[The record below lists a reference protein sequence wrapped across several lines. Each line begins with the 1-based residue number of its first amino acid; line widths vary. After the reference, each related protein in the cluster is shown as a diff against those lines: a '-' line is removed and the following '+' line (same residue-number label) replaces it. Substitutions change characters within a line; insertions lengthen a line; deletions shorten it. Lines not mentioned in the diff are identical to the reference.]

1 MTSPGA
7 SIPTCPALHWRD
19 GRVHADGA
27 PEGAWIDVDGI
38 AFAPLAVSPD
48 GSASLEMPFAP
59 SRAGTHRL
67 RVLTHRE
74 GDVIAEAV
82 LALPAVDH
90 TVEAL
95 VDIAAQPMLPR
106 VTIVVPV
113 YNAAAAVARCLA
125 SVLAHTTGP
134 TRLVV
139 IDDASPDAAI
149 APLLATF
156 EGRDGIEILRNERNL
171 GFTATVNRGI
181 GLAGSDDVVLLN
193 ADTEVAAN
201 WLTGLRRA
209 AWRAPDIA
217 TATAVSD
224 NAGAFSVP
232 ELEQA
237 CDGPAHWTFD
247 DTARALWQQAGYIQP
262 ELPTGNGFC
271 LYIRRDVID
280 AIGVLDEEA
289 FPQGY
294 GEENDFCQ
302 RASALGWRH
311 VIAGDVYVH
320 HERSQSFGIER
331 REALGRLG
339 MAVLRER
346 WPRYERDVGAT
357 LFSPARRV
365 LDWRVR
371 RAFAHAG
378 EPALPRV
385 LAGAPGTGTDAHDT
399 WRIALAGRDLV
410 LARHAEPDDAVERAA
425 AADVTAGL
433 LAHWLQRH
441 AFEIVDTASISPPRL
456 ATMLAREAER
466 LGIAVAASN
475 DDTGSRRTAWDHARR
490 AHHSFEGDHA

>member
-1 MTSPGA
+1 MTAPGTG
-7 SIPTCPALHWRD
+7 IPHAPALHWRD
-19 GRVHADGA
+19 GRVHAERA
-27 PEGAWIDVDGI
+27 PEGAWLEVDGM
-38 AFAPLAVSPD
+38 AFAPVERSPD
-48 GSASLEMPFAP
+48 GSASVAMPFAP
-59 SRAGTHRL
+59 SHAAMHHLRL
-67 RVLTHRE
+67 LTLRGGE
-74 GDVIAEAV
+74 AIAETT
-82 LALPAVDH
+82 LALPTSAPEAFVD
-90 TVEAL
+90 A
-95 VDIAAQPMLPR
+95 AAQPMLPR

-113 YNAAAAVARCLA
+113 YNAPTAVARCLA
-125 SVLAHTTGP
+125 SVLAHTTGAA
-134 TRLVV
+134 RLVV

-149 APLLATF
+149 APLLASF
-156 EGRDGIEILRNERNL
+156 EGGDGIDILRNERNL

-181 GLAGSDDVVLLN
+181 ALAGRDDVVLLN

-237 CDGPAHWTFD
+237 CDAPAHWTFD
-247 DTARALWQQAGYIQP
+247 DTARALWQQAGYVQP

-302 RASALGWRH
+302 RASARGWRH
-311 VIAGDVYVH
+311 VVVGDVYVH

-346 WPRYERDVGAT
+346 WPHYERDVGAT

-378 EPALPRV
+378 DPPRPRV
-385 LAGAPGTGTDAHDT
+385 LAGPDVADTTASYET
-399 WRIALAGRDLV
+399 WRITLAGRDLV
-410 LARHAEPDDAVERAA
+410 LSRDADPQEVVEHAVAT
-425 AADVTAGL
+425 DVTSGL
-433 LAHWLQRH
+433 LAQWLQRH
-441 AFEIVDTASISPPRL
+441 AFEIVDEASITPPRL
-456 ATMLAREAER
+456 AAMLAREAVR
-466 LGIAVAASN
+466 LGIAVATS
-475 DDTGSRRTAWDHARR
+475 TYGIGSRHTAWDHARR
-490 AHHSFEGDHA
+490 AQHSFGRDQA